1 MLGVSPGVWL
11 WVSAWPC
18 LSGIYLVASEPASC
32 HPDLGLYY
40 QASAPSL
47 AASCPEG
54 PPAVSAWPLWGTSL
68 QGEKWLN
75 VINGEE
81 MKRAKVSPEDPA
93 TYLRQ
98 APPPQPGENTQ
109 RHPLHLQADLPPLPL
124 AVPLGP
130 QHHCH
135 RRPLHGLA
143 LCLPGSSSCGPRAA
157 PACAASSLP
166 VGSDAVPS
174 AGASPPWLPGW
185 PAAPPLSCVL

>member
-68 QGEKWLN
+68 
-75 VINGEE
+75 
-81 MKRAKVSPEDPA
+81 
-93 TYLRQ
+93 RQ
-98 APPPQPGENTQ
+98 APPPQPGGNTQ